1 MESDKSSLTVIVP
14 FYNEET
20 TLKKS
25 VTNLIIENVADSI
38 ILVDD
43 YSSDNSLKIAESLV
57 REHPNL
63 LLLKKETN
71 EGKGSAVYFAKPYVK
86 TTHVI
91 VHDADLEY
99 YPSDITKMFEISKQ
113 NPNSLIIGTRTQK
126 GIERKKI
133 YKTLVFIN
141 KLLTYLFNILNL
153 TRITDIATCY
163 MLMPS
168 NFYKEKLG
176 KEKKFCVEVE
186 ILSQFNKS
194 NNSIIEIPIKY
205 TGRKYSEGK
214 KINFIDGLSILIKI
228 IQYSKFLNFFNFSKK
243 L

>member
-1 MESDKSSLTVIVP
+1 MKSEKCSLTVIVP

-20 TLKKS
+20 TLKNS
-25 VTNLIIENVADSI
+25 VTNLINENVAESI

-43 YSSDNSLKIAESLV
+43 NSSDDSLTIAKNLV
-57 REHPNL
+57 LEYPNL
-63 LLLKKETN
+63 LLIKKETN

-99 YPSDITKMFEISKQ
+99 YPSDITKMFDISKK
-113 NPNSLIIGTRTQK
+113 NPESLIIGTRTQK
-126 GIERKKI
+126 GVERKKI

-141 KLLTYLFNILNL
+141 KLLTYLFNILNF
-153 TRITDIATCY
+153 TKISDIATCY

-176 KEKKFCVEVE
+176 KEKKFCLEVE

-194 NNSIIEIPIKY
+194 ANTIIEIPIKY

-214 KINFIDGLSILIKI
+214 KINFIDGVSILIKI
-228 IQYSKFLNFFNFSKK
+228 IQYSKFLDLFNFSKK